1 MTLDTNWLLDR
12 FHQVLVEE
20 IRAHRPDLLSSPFTI
35 AEIYQEL
42 VPYRTHRDRLGVEMN
57 GDYEHVLLRL
67 LAGEG
72 EYLVLEAEAPR
83 KALKTEYRSA
93 NPNTGIYRE
102 WAAADVRLNPSRLP
116 ESVAVAAE
124 PSSQPVEIAAES
136 DQRVAPEAMSVE
148 ALAPSEE
155 MAEIETEDED
165 ALGWQDTEAAA
176 TAAGPSGTPKTQEVG
191 VTEGDAKDGE
201 ATACKWCRAE
211 LPNRENLNYCPFC
224 GTDVHVVPCPSCGEA
239 LEPDWRFCIACGAE
253 VGTD

>member
-1 MTLDTNWLLDR
+1 MTSDTNELLDR
-12 FHQVLVEE
+12 FHKVLVEE
-20 IRAHRPDLLSSPFTI
+20 IRAHRPDLLTAPFTI

-83 KALKTEYRSA
+83 KALETEHGSA
-93 NPNTGIYRE
+93 NPNTGLYRE

-116 ESVAVAAE
+116 DAVGE
-124 PSSQPVEIAAES
+124 PAFPPVEISTA
-136 DQRVAPEAMSVE
+136 DIDLPDAPEAVSVE

-155 MAEIETEDED
+155 PSRTEAKEEG
-165 ALGWQDTEAAA
+165 ALGWNEAESAA
-176 TAAGPSGTPKTQEVG
+176 TAAGPGSAPQPQEVG

-201 ATACKWCRAE
+201 STACKWCRAE
-211 LPNRENLNYCPFC
+211 LPNRENLNYCPYC

-253 VGTD
+253 VVPD